1 MAEDIRDEDTDQRE
15 VIERLKAEIVAEAL
29 RQEESCLYTSTAIY
43 MWLRP
48 VKVQHAIVVITPI
61 ALTALASFAYVK
73 DVLPAWAVAVAALL
87 STLIP
92 SLAKAMDFETHVSD
106 LKSAAGEYK
115 SLQDRFRQL
124 AKIGILGNASAAEAR
139 LSELM
144 ERLDAVRAKSIVV
157 PTKHFDAARA
167 KIKNGDYD
175 FSIDNTLRDAVIS
188 GGAQPMPPRS

>member
-1 MAEDIRDEDTDQRE
+1 MAEDIRSEITDPR
-15 VIERLKAEIVAEAL
+15 VVRDRLKAEIVVEAL

-43 MWLRP
+43 MWLGT
-48 VKVQHAIVVITPI
+48 VKVQHAIVVLTPI

-73 DVLPAWAVAVAALL
+73 DALPAWAVAIAALL

-106 LKSAAGEYK
+106 LKASAGEYK

-124 AKIGILGNASAAEAR
+124 AKLGILGDVSAAEAR

-144 ERLDAVRAKSIVV
+144 ERLDAVRARSIVI
-157 PTKHFDAARA
+157 PPKHFDAART
-167 KIKNGDYD
+167 KIKSGHYD
-175 FSIDNTLRDAVIS
+175 FSIDNTLRDAVVS